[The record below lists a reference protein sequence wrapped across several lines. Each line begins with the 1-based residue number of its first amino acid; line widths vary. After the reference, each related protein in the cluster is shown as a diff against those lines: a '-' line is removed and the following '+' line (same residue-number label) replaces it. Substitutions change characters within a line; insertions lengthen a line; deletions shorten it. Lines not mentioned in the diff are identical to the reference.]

1 MATNSER
8 IRSVGREGLLAHM
21 LAADDLLG
29 VLARVLER
37 AATELRGV
45 STGGSSDPSPGGD
58 ARWIDQEESPLG
70 ARLHNPAVRRR
81 LAEGKGGAR
90 IRGRIHELTAEALQ
104 EEMLRS
110 IKPGL
115 RKTRGHG
122 PTTGHATSSPPS
134 TVQVSVTESALARF
148 RALRD
153 PKE

>member
-1 MATNSER
+1 MMAAE
-8 IRSVGREGLLAHM
+8 
-21 LAADDLLG
+21 DLLG

-45 STGGSSDPSPGGD
+45 TAGGSSDPAPGGKQ
-58 ARWIDQEESPLG
+58 RWIDQEESPLG
-70 ARLHNPAVRRR
+70 PRLHNPAVRRR

-90 IRGRIHELTAEALQ
+90 IRGRIHELTPEALQ
-104 EEMLRS
+104 EELLRS

-115 RKTRGHG
+115 RKTRGHA
-122 PTTGHATSSPPS
+122 PTTGQATSSRPD
-134 TVQVSVTESALARF
+134 TIQGSVTESALARF